1 MGLFRKSGSAAKQ
14 KELREI
20 LNRGND
26 IEAQLNASHFNP
38 HDVACVLKLFLRL
51 LPEPL
56 LTERHIK
63 AYYLISGKIS
73 SVVVDKVT

>member
-14 KELREI
+14 MELREM
-20 LNRGND
+20 LNRGGN
-26 IEAQLNASHFNP
+26 IETQLDACHFNP

-56 LTERHIK
+56 LTERHIR
-63 AYYLISGKIS
+63 AYYLVSGKIRLFFNM
-73 SVVVDKVT
+73 K